1 MDVYSGLLRQKGHGG
16 LGTLLKLG
24 GSVAASALAP
34 LLGDFVGGLIRKKK
48 NKQTGR
54 GFVTDALKQGFNV
67 SKNAFMR
74 GVGVR
79 DALTQGLNTSKN
91 TILHNLRVR
100 SSNRLKNIAVPLADS
115 LLRQKLPLM
124 GSPIIGSVLS
134 SKVIPMIKNKL
145 ASAIERKVN
154 LLMPNQWGSGT
165 RKRRRRRKQRGEGV
179 VSDLVKGG
187 MKQLPK
193 LFKKGTQALMKRG
206 IKKGIKRGI
215 QRGAKKII
223 KEGTKQAIQTA
234 AKTGIDVLKGKNIK
248 EASVARAIEGIQKAE
263 QNLGKTLP
271 ILAKGGPTK
280 KRKRTIKVGTGKKAR
295 LMDIFD

>member
-1 MDVYSGLLRQKGHGG
+1 M
-16 LGTLLKLG
+16 
-24 GSVAASALAP
+24 
-34 LLGDFVGGLIRKKK
+34 
-48 NKQTGR
+48 
-54 GFVTDALKQGFNV
+54 TDALKQGFNV

-79 DALTQGLNTSKN
+79 DALTQGLNTSKD

-134 SKVIPMIKNKL
+134 NKVIPMIKNKL

-248 EASVARAIEGIQKAE
+248 EASVARAIQGIQKAE

>member
-1 MDVYSGLLRQKGHGG
+1 M
-16 LGTLLKLG
+16 
-24 GSVAASALAP
+24 
-34 LLGDFVGGLIRKKK
+34 
-48 NKQTGR
+48 
-54 GFVTDALKQGFNV
+54 TDALKQGFNV
-67 SKNAFMR
+67 SKNAFLH
-74 GVGVR
+74 GAAVR

-134 SKVIPMIKNKL
+134 NKVIPMIKNKL

-215 QRGAKKII
+215 QRGTKKSLK
-223 KEGTKQAIQTA
+223 KELNKRYRLLLKQA
-234 AKTGIDVLKGKNIK
+234 
-248 EASVARAIEGIQKAE
+248 
-263 QNLGKTLP
+263 
-271 ILAKGGPTK
+271 
-280 KRKRTIKVGTGKKAR
+280 
-295 LMDIFD
+295 